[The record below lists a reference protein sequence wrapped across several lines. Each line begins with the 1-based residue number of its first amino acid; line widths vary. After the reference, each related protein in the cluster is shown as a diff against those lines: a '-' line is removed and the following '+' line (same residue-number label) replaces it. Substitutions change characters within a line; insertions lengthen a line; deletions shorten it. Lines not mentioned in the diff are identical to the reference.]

1 AAEGAA
7 ARLPALPQPDVPTR
21 QAGHRRRQR
30 HRLRRR
36 VPAGPDVRPVPGR
49 GARPVRHHR
58 GPLGAGRAVG
68 RAAPLAHPAPGGD
81 GDAPHRRADIG
92 AAGLRGRPGEP
103 RRPGRRTAGGGAG
116 DGGGHR
122 RQRAAVGSGRQGDG
136 LRRRRGRVDG
146 GAGRGRPP
154 LRARL
159 PERGRPG
166 GPPGLPGEAQAELVG
181 PLIALPAF
189 LCRNGAEMERQRGRR
204 PADVPTVRPVAA
216 TVVAV
221 GLLAAAALAS
231 AAPAR
236 ASLPGLAAGCT
247 LFPADNAWHADV
259 SRLPV
264 NPRSA
269 DWIASMG
276 GPDRRLHPD
285 FGPNDGG
292 GQPYGIPYSV
302 VAGSTS
308 KVAVTFDYADESD
321 PGPYPFGPSTPVEQG
336 SDAHALVVDKD
347 HCTLYELYAADW
359 NGGHPTAGSGAVWD
373 LRSGALRPNGWTS
386 ADAAGLP
393 ILPGLLRRDEVA
405 AGDVDHAIR
414 ITAAR
419 TDRRFVWPA
428 RHQAG
433 AAADPTLPPMGA
445 WFRLK
450 ASFDISHFRPD
461 TQVVLRAMQ
470 RHGLIVADNGS
481 NWYFTGTS
489 EPGWDTSLLD
499 ELRTIP
505 AGAFEALDTSSLV
518 ADPNSGRV
526 ASSPPPAPATT
537 AP

>member
-1 AAEGAA
+1 
-7 ARLPALPQPDVPTR
+7 
-21 QAGHRRRQR
+21 
-30 HRLRRR
+30 
-36 VPAGPDVRPVPGR
+36 
-49 GARPVRHHR
+49 
-58 GPLGAGRAVG
+58 
-68 RAAPLAHPAPGGD
+68 
-81 GDAPHRRADIG
+81 
-92 AAGLRGRPGEP
+92 
-103 RRPGRRTAGGGAG
+103 
-116 DGGGHR
+116 
-122 RQRAAVGSGRQGDG
+122 
-136 LRRRRGRVDG
+136 
-146 GAGRGRPP
+146 
-154 LRARL
+154 
-159 PERGRPG
+159 
-166 GPPGLPGEAQAELVG
+166 
-181 PLIALPAF
+181 
-189 LCRNGAEMERQRGRR
+189 M
-204 PADVPTVRPVAA
+204 RPVAA

-489 EPGWDTSLLD
+489 EPGWDTGLLD
-499 ELRTIP
+499 ELKTIP

-537 AP
+537 APPATNTTARPTATTRPAPVATTAPPGTTTTTAAASTTTSSTAPEPPAPATTSPMSAALPPPTGGARHGSDGSTSRWLWLWLAPVAAGPVGLWWGRKLRRPRRP